1 MKRHIDFFKLEE
13 LMKEKIN
20 KNLWNVETC
29 WINMLS
35 PTKKVMAVY
44 MPLLAKMA
52 KDTPSIMFAK
62 MNFEFFCGI
71 IFFIFLSF
79 LLPMLETIHDA
90 LPSPGV
96 NPLEGSPK
104 GNCGKRDSEGAPS
117 FQL

>member
-1 MKRHIDFFKLEE
+1 
-13 LMKEKIN
+13 
-20 KNLWNVETC
+20 
-29 WINMLS
+29 MLS

-79 LLPMLETIHDA
+79 LLPMLETIHA
-90 LPSPGV
+90 LIKFEQRETSLYAIMV
-96 NPLEGSPK
+96 
-104 GNCGKRDSEGAPS
+104 
-117 FQL
+117 